1 MTATSDMTDSLTLS
15 LFEFIVGMISVIL
28 ALAVAELFLGVS
40 RLVENRARVRYF
52 LAQSVWIVNLFLFT
66 FLHWWSLWTF
76 RNLSWNFGM
85 FFFSLLAPS
94 LMFFATTLINP
105 RNLTEAKIDL
115 AVYFLDIRKLFL
127 TVVAAMMILS
137 SLDGPLF
144 GTEPAFSGLRAV
156 QIIIIAL
163 PVWGFLSDSRRI
175 QSAIALAVL
184 ASLCANVM
192 FRFLPG
198 Q

>member
-1 MTATSDMTDSLTLS
+1 MTDSLALS
-15 LFEFIVGMISVIL
+15 LFEFIIGMISVIL
-28 ALAVAELFLGVS
+28 ALAVAELFLGVA
-40 RLVENRARVRYF
+40 RLVENRARVRF
-52 LAQSVWIVNLFLFT
+52 SLAHGVWIVNLFLIM

-76 RNLSWNFGM
+76 RALSWNFGM

-94 LMFFATTLINP
+94 LIFFAATLINP

-115 AVYFLDIRKLFL
+115 AAYFLDIRKVFM
-127 TVVAAMMILS
+127 TVVIAMMVLS

-144 GTEPAFSGLRAV
+144 GTEPAFNGLRAA
-156 QIIIIAL
+156 QTLIIAL
-163 PVWGFLSDSRRI
+163 PVWGLLSDNGRI

-184 ASLCANVM
+184 ASLCANRM
-192 FRFLPG
+192 IRFVPG